1 MESRIENIDSL
12 HDAYVYT
19 AKLDDLKLVSDLCQ
33 KMQNANMTGHEDMP
47 LLGIVPNWVVMKY
60 ICDNGIT
67 YAQFMQNPE
76 HATRLLNHSDNAY
89 FRVKKGIVNA
99 VR

>member
-1 MESRIENIDSL
+1 MEARIENIDAS
-12 HDAYVYT
+12 HDAYIYT
-19 AKLDDLKLVSDLCQ
+19 AKLDDLKLVSDLC
-33 KMQNANMTGHEDMP
+33 KKLQNENMTGDSDMQ

-60 ICDNGIT
+60 INDHRIT
-67 YAQFMQNPE
+67 YAQFITNPE
-76 HATRLLNHSDNAY
+76 HQTRLLNHPDNAY

>member
-33 KMQNANMTGHEDMP
+33 KMQNANMTGDKDMP

-60 ICDNGIT
+60 ICENGIT
-67 YAQFMQNPE
+67 YAQFMRNPE
-76 HATRLLNHSDNAY
+76 HATRLLNHPDNAY
-89 FRVKKGIVNA
+89 FRVQKGTVHA
-99 VR
+99 V

>member
-1 MESRIENIDSL
+1 MESRIENVDSL

-33 KMQNANMTGHEDMP
+33 KMQNENMTGDKEMP

-60 ICDNGIT
+60 ICENGIT
-67 YAQFMQNPE
+67 YAQFMTNPE
-76 HATRLLNHSDNAY
+76 HATRLLNHPDNAY
-89 FRVKKGIVNA
+89 FRIKKGIVNA